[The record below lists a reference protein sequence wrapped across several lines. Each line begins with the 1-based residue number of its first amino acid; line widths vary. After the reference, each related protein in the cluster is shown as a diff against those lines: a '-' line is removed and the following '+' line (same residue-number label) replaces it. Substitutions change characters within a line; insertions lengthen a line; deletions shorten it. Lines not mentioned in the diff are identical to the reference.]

1 MNLRRVICSL
11 WSRDIRPYGRVE
23 VQNLRFNRRFCPYMI
38 QIETRRVSSFTRRS
52 RISLREAEYHA
63 PKVHITC
70 RMAHITWVY
79 RSAIN
84 PNLFSPR
91 RYILAYSPAHLH
103 IFKPTKIFPYKF
115 PKPLDKFFTRVY
127 NIPIKS
133 DERKPVGRDDPH
145 REPSVGARRR
155 GSSG

>member
-1 MNLRRVICSL
+1 MNLRRVICSR

-79 RSAIN
+79 RAAIN
-84 PNLFSPR
+84 PNLILSPFD
-91 RYILAYSPAHLH
+91 AFFVTFAQN
-103 IFKPTKIFPYKF
+103 PTLSHPQKC
-115 PKPLDKFFTRVY
+115 D
-127 NIPIKS
+127 
-133 DERKPVGRDDPH
+133 
-145 REPSVGARRR
+145 GAKVRRR
-155 GSSG
+155 KKGKNARKQEIVIS